1 MGLVSEKLFDSEFDP
16 YLFRR
21 LAEMGLKASGRC
33 SLVSFGSAPFS
44 ADVGLN
50 DQEFIVVM
58 QVLETLERRLIV
70 ASTGQE
76 RVEFIES
83 GVHLMFEVQM
93 LCPAGSFEIIDQSA
107 FVWVSRDQALAVE
120 WSLSA

>member
-33 SLVSFGSAPFS
+33 SLVSFGSAPWS
-44 ADVGLN
+44 ADVTFD

-58 QVLETLERRLIV
+58 QVLGHLERQIIV
-70 ASTGQE
+70 EATGTPV
-76 RVEFIES
+76 RFWES
-83 GVHLMFEVQM
+83 
-93 LCPAGSFEIIDQSA
+93 
-107 FVWVSRDQALAVE
+107 
-120 WSLSA
+120 